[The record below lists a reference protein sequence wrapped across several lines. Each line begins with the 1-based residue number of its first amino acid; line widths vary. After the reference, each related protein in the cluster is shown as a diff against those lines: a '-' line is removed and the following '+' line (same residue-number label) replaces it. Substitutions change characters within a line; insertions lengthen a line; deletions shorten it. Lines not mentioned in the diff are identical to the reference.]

1 MANARSSNRAVILRD
16 NGNIT
21 GLSLVR
27 KVNYEGLRVPLKAVH
42 GPWFLLLYQH
52 PIIQETGGAGGASF
66 HDDELP
72 Y

>member
-1 MANARSSNRAVILRD
+1 MVNARSSNRAVILRD
-16 NGNIT
+16 NENIK

-42 GPWFLLLYQH
+42 GPWFLLLHQH
-52 PIIQETGGAGGASF
+52 PVVQEGGAAGRASF